1 MHVAL
6 NRLYLKGYAMSQDQL
21 PRVGASLNAS
31 RLRQYHDFIMNDNRD
46 IELQDP
52 ANPGLL
58 DSGWNDAAKEL
69 NALLDGHTGR
79 RGIHGPFIDLTIG
92 ASDLK
97 IRNAVIDRLKDGL
110 EFGAEIGATHM
121 VIHSPTRYLGTNP
134 YEPPRNVLGLTD
146 EYGSVHAT
154 VEAILPRA
162 QELGC
167 TIVIENLY
175 DRNPYRLCSMV
186 ESFESEFVRL
196 SLDTGHA
203 FISSKLGGASP
214 DHWVR
219 LAGPLLAHLHL
230 QDSDGDGDRHWPPGI
245 GLMNWY
251 ALFRALNELETMPRL
266 IIETFDDPIQG
277 ADWLIEQGYV
287 R

>member
-1 MHVAL
+1 
-6 NRLYLKGYAMSQDQL
+6 MSQ
-21 PRVGASLNAS
+21 PVPAVVGASLNAE
-31 RLRQYHDFIMNDNRD
+31 RLKQYHNFIMAEHRP

-58 DSGWNDAAKEL
+58 DRGWSDAAKEI
-69 NALLDGHTGR
+69 NSLLDGHTGI
-79 RGIHGPFIDLTIG
+79 RGIHGPFIDLPTG
-92 ASDLK
+92 ANDLK
-97 IRNAVIDRLKDGL
+97 IREVVVDRLKSGL

-134 YEPPRNVLGLTD
+134 YEPPRSVLGLTD
-146 EYGSVHAT
+146 EFGSIRAT

-162 QELGC
+162 QEIGC

-175 DRNPYRLCSMV
+175 DRNPYRLLEMV
-186 ESFESEFVRL
+186 RSFDSESVRL

-203 FISSKLGGASP
+203 FISSRLGGASP

-230 QDSDGDGDRHWPPGI
+230 QDTDGDADRHWPPGI
-245 GLMNWY
+245 GQMNWY
-251 ALFRALNELETMPRL
+251 ALFKAIGELEHEPRH
-266 IIETFDDPIQG
+266 IIETFDDPVQG
-277 ADWLIEQGYV
+277 ADWLIGEGYV

>member
-1 MHVAL
+1 MNNSAPAV
-6 NRLYLKGYAMSQDQL
+6 
-21 PRVGASLNAS
+21 VGASLNAE
-31 RLRQYHDFIMNDNRD
+31 RLKQFHDFIMSRQRP

-58 DSGWNDAAKEL
+58 DRGWTAAAREI
-69 NALLDGHTGR
+69 NALLDGHAGI
-79 RGIHGPFIDLTIG
+79 RGIHGPFIDLPVG
-92 ASDLK
+92 ASDLR
-97 IRNAVIDRLKDGL
+97 IRGVVIDRLKDGL

-134 YEPPRNVLGLTD
+134 YEPPRSVLGLTD
-146 EYGSVHAT
+146 EFGSVRAT

-175 DRNPYRLCSMV
+175 DRNPYRLLAMV
-186 ESFESEFVRL
+186 ESFESEYVRL

-203 FISSKLGGASP
+203 FIASRLGGASP

-219 LAGPLLAHLHL
+219 LAGPLLHHLHL
-230 QDSDGDGDRHWPPGI
+230 QDTDGDADRHWPPGI
-245 GLMNWY
+245 GQMNWY
-251 ALFRALNELETMPRL
+251 ALFKAINELDHQPRL
-266 IIETFDDPIQG
+266 IIETFDDPVQG
-277 ADWLIEQGYV
+277 ADWLIRQGYV
-287 R
+287 E